1 MAATTAEKIAFHAA
15 NVART
20 APRLEA
26 LCGRSEDAARR
37 AGALAE
43 RIRRADDR
51 RARLAQAIQAATDVL
66 SLRDCAAGVD
76 AAVATDDLETA
87 AAHVAKFRLIE
98 GAARAGGPALEGEL
112 EAMRRCTAR
121 VEGVVRDRFREAC
134 VARDGDAVRRWLPLL
149 KELNLADEAATEAF
163 LDHFRDDLRQAVSKV
178 LQDAESP
185 PLVTLRTAINA
196 VAGVVSSTLAQ
207 AHGALEAHR
216 GGPRALLLAHDA
228 CETASLTCVA
238 RFAADSRIA
247 SCAAEALRDD
257 RWPTEG
263 PAAMAL
269 DALDGLLED
278 AATALR
284 HLETWRRFA
293 AHQAK
298 SVLRE
303 DVFGAETRLNAAAA
317 ELGEWYAVLECRLC
331 LAALRAAE
339 TLDTSADVVA
349 SLVRD
354 DVDVFG
360 DAAAAATVAHGSS
373 ADDAFWAARRS
384 AARALSSGHAAAADN
399 VVAFVCDRLAR
410 ETLHGLATRCFDGLA
425 GAGALI
431 KAHEGFGGALAGG
444 SADET
449 LKAVGAGLQQHGE
462 ALAAGT
468 AQVLANISEAT
479 GLELEEG
486 VVDPGLARRAAAERD
501 RTLRTKLVEAQVA
514 LNGLDAACEAHLGR
528 LRLHLEDEVGASYGS
543 DRGDPAVAKLLE
555 AVAALGRRGSAG
567 EAFGDAL
574 EKARAALASTALAQ
588 PIARSIAGRGDV
600 GARARFALGDGD
612 AVAPHRWACA
622 EALYEALGR
631 VDDFGAAARRAAD
644 ACAPRATAHLAPRNL
659 RRAARGRGAPDRG
672 GRRRR
677 TVGGAARPGPRE
689 EGDAARRA
697 AARPGRARPAG
708 GAGRGP
714 GGRRRGRGRRARGPR
729 PRAARR
735 DFTRPRRPRRG
746 VRRRV
751 ALRGARRNCP
761 GAGAPAVAGRARG
774 GRAAAAAPGGRR
786 GAGPNDATGMP
797 IRVAAGY
804 CYGCRMCCAQ
814 GPERE
819 RVTY

>member
-149 KELNLADEAATEAF
+149 KELDLADEAATEAF
-163 LDHFRDDLRQAVSKV
+163 LDHFREDLRQAVSKV

-293 AHQAK
+293 AHQAR

-543 DRGDPAVAKLLE
+543 DRNDPAVAKLLE

-659 RRAARGRGAPDRG
+659 
-672 GRRRR
+672 
-677 TVGGAARPGPRE
+677 V
-689 EGDAARRA
+689 DAARR
-697 AARPGRARPAG
+697 
-708 GAGRGP
+708 
-714 GGRRRGRGRRARGPR
+714 
-729 PRAARR
+729 
-735 DFTRPRRPRRG
+735 T
-746 VRRRV
+746 
-751 ALRGARRNCP
+751 
-761 GAGAPAVAGRARG
+761 
-774 GRAAAAAPGGRR
+774 AAAAGDALLEELRDRARVKKATPLGALQLDRDVRALRAALAAGLGG
-786 GAGPNDATGMP
+786 GVE
-797 IRVAAGY
+797 VAAAVREGL
-804 CYGCRMCCAQ
+804 GLAQ
-814 GPERE
+814 HVATLLGLDDRGEASDVVSRYVAPDELPEVLALRRWPGE
-819 RVTY
+819 PEEVAPPPPPPEEDAELALMMP

>member
-149 KELNLADEAATEAF
+149 KELDLADEAATEAF
-163 LDHFRDDLRQAVSKV
+163 LDHFREDLRQAVSKV

-293 AHQAK
+293 AHQAR

-444 SADET
+444 TADET

-528 LRLHLEDEVGASYGS
+528 LRLHLEDEVGASYGA
-543 DRGDPAVAKLLE
+543 DRADPAVAKLLE

-600 GARARFALGDGD
+600 GARARFALGDTD

-659 RRAARGRGAPDRG
+659 
-672 GRRRR
+672 
-677 TVGGAARPGPRE
+677 V
-689 EGDAARRA
+689 DAARR
-697 AARPGRARPAG
+697 
-708 GAGRGP
+708 
-714 GGRRRGRGRRARGPR
+714 
-729 PRAARR
+729 
-735 DFTRPRRPRRG
+735 T
-746 VRRRV
+746 
-751 ALRGARRNCP
+751 
-761 GAGAPAVAGRARG
+761 
-774 GRAAAAAPGGRR
+774 AAAAGDALLEELRDRARVKKATPLGALQLDRDVRALRAALAAGLGG
-786 GAGPNDATGMP
+786 GVE
-797 IRVAAGY
+797 VAAAVREGL
-804 CYGCRMCCAQ
+804 GLAQ
-814 GPERE
+814 HVATLLGLDDRGEASDVVSRYVAPDELPEVLALRRWPGE
-819 RVTY
+819 PEEVAPPPPPPEEDAELALMMP

>member
-163 LDHFRDDLRQAVSKV
+163 LDHFREDLRQAVSKV

-293 AHQAK
+293 AHQAR

-360 DAAAAATVAHGSS
+360 DAAAAAMVAHGSS

-444 SADET
+444 TADET

-528 LRLHLEDEVGASYGS
+528 LRLHLEDEVGASYGA
-543 DRGDPAVAKLLE
+543 DRADPAVAKLLE

-600 GARARFALGDGD
+600 GARARFALGDTD

-659 RRAARGRGAPDRG
+659 
-672 GRRRR
+672 
-677 TVGGAARPGPRE
+677 V
-689 EGDAARRA
+689 DAARR
-697 AARPGRARPAG
+697 
-708 GAGRGP
+708 
-714 GGRRRGRGRRARGPR
+714 
-729 PRAARR
+729 
-735 DFTRPRRPRRG
+735 T
-746 VRRRV
+746 
-751 ALRGARRNCP
+751 
-761 GAGAPAVAGRARG
+761 
-774 GRAAAAAPGGRR
+774 AAAAGDALLEELRDRARVKKATPLGALQLDRDVRALRAALAAGLGG
-786 GAGPNDATGMP
+786 GVE
-797 IRVAAGY
+797 VAAAVREGL
-804 CYGCRMCCAQ
+804 GLAQ
-814 GPERE
+814 HVATLLGLDDRGEASDVVSRYVAPDELPEVLALRRWPGE
-819 RVTY
+819 PEEVAPPPPPPEEDAELALMMP

>member
-43 RIRRADDR
+43 RIRHADDR
-51 RARLAQAIQAATDVL
+51 RARLAHAIQAATDVL

-163 LDHFRDDLRQAVSKV
+163 LDHFREDLRQAVSKV

-293 AHQAK
+293 AHQAR

-543 DRGDPAVAKLLE
+543 DRADPAVAKLLE

-659 RRAARGRGAPDRG
+659 
-672 GRRRR
+672 
-677 TVGGAARPGPRE
+677 V
-689 EGDAARRA
+689 DAARR
-697 AARPGRARPAG
+697 
-708 GAGRGP
+708 
-714 GGRRRGRGRRARGPR
+714 
-729 PRAARR
+729 
-735 DFTRPRRPRRG
+735 T
-746 VRRRV
+746 
-751 ALRGARRNCP
+751 
-761 GAGAPAVAGRARG
+761 
-774 GRAAAAAPGGRR
+774 AAAAGDALLEELRDRARVKKATPLGALQLDRDVRALRAALAAGLGG
-786 GAGPNDATGMP
+786 GVE
-797 IRVAAGY
+797 VAAAVREGL
-804 CYGCRMCCAQ
+804 GLAQ
-814 GPERE
+814 HVATLLGLDDRGEASDVVSRYVAPDELPEVLALRRWPGE
-819 RVTY
+819 PEEVAPPPPPPEEDAELALMMP

>member
-149 KELNLADEAATEAF
+149 KELDLADEAATEAF
-163 LDHFRDDLRQAVSKV
+163 LDHFREDLRQAVSKV

-293 AHQAK
+293 AHQAR

-543 DRGDPAVAKLLE
+543 DRSDPAVAKLLE

-659 RRAARGRGAPDRG
+659 
-672 GRRRR
+672 
-677 TVGGAARPGPRE
+677 V
-689 EGDAARRA
+689 DAARR
-697 AARPGRARPAG
+697 
-708 GAGRGP
+708 
-714 GGRRRGRGRRARGPR
+714 
-729 PRAARR
+729 
-735 DFTRPRRPRRG
+735 T
-746 VRRRV
+746 
-751 ALRGARRNCP
+751 
-761 GAGAPAVAGRARG
+761 
-774 GRAAAAAPGGRR
+774 AAAAGDALLEELRDRARVKKATPLGALQLDRDVRALRAALAAGLGG
-786 GAGPNDATGMP
+786 GVE
-797 IRVAAGY
+797 VAAAVREGL
-804 CYGCRMCCAQ
+804 GLAQ
-814 GPERE
+814 HVATLLGLDDRGEASDVVSRYVAPDELPEVLALRRWPGE
-819 RVTY
+819 PEEVAPPPPPPEEDAELALMMP

>member
-163 LDHFRDDLRQAVSKV
+163 LDHFREDLRQAVSKV

-543 DRGDPAVAKLLE
+543 DRNDPAVAKLLE

-600 GARARFALGDGD
+600 GARARFALGDTD

-659 RRAARGRGAPDRG
+659 
-672 GRRRR
+672 
-677 TVGGAARPGPRE
+677 V
-689 EGDAARRA
+689 DAARR
-697 AARPGRARPAG
+697 
-708 GAGRGP
+708 
-714 GGRRRGRGRRARGPR
+714 
-729 PRAARR
+729 
-735 DFTRPRRPRRG
+735 T
-746 VRRRV
+746 
-751 ALRGARRNCP
+751 
-761 GAGAPAVAGRARG
+761 
-774 GRAAAAAPGGRR
+774 AAAAGDALLEELRDRARVKKATPLGALQLDRDVRALRAALAAGLGG
-786 GAGPNDATGMP
+786 GVE
-797 IRVAAGY
+797 VAAAVREGL
-804 CYGCRMCCAQ
+804 GLAQ
-814 GPERE
+814 HVATLLGLDDRGEASDVVSRYVAPDELPEVLALRRWPGE
-819 RVTY
+819 PEEVAPPPPPPEEDAELALMMP

>member
-163 LDHFRDDLRQAVSKV
+163 LDHFREDLRQAVSKV

-293 AHQAK
+293 AHQAR

-543 DRGDPAVAKLLE
+543 DRSDPAVAKLLE

-600 GARARFALGDGD
+600 GARARFALGDSD

-659 RRAARGRGAPDRG
+659 
-672 GRRRR
+672 
-677 TVGGAARPGPRE
+677 V
-689 EGDAARRA
+689 DAARR
-697 AARPGRARPAG
+697 
-708 GAGRGP
+708 
-714 GGRRRGRGRRARGPR
+714 
-729 PRAARR
+729 
-735 DFTRPRRPRRG
+735 T
-746 VRRRV
+746 
-751 ALRGARRNCP
+751 
-761 GAGAPAVAGRARG
+761 
-774 GRAAAAAPGGRR
+774 AAAAGDALLEELRDRARVKKATPLGALQLDRDVRALRAALAAGLGG
-786 GAGPNDATGMP
+786 GVE
-797 IRVAAGY
+797 VAAAVREGL
-804 CYGCRMCCAQ
+804 GLAQ
-814 GPERE
+814 HVATLLGLDDRGEASDVVSRYVAPDELPEVLALRRWPGE
-819 RVTY
+819 PEEVAPPPPPPEEDAELALMMP

>member
-163 LDHFRDDLRQAVSKV
+163 LDHFREDLRQAVSKV

-293 AHQAK
+293 AHQAR

-543 DRGDPAVAKLLE
+543 DRNDPAVAKLLE

-600 GARARFALGDGD
+600 GARARFALGDTD

-659 RRAARGRGAPDRG
+659 
-672 GRRRR
+672 
-677 TVGGAARPGPRE
+677 V
-689 EGDAARRA
+689 DAARR
-697 AARPGRARPAG
+697 
-708 GAGRGP
+708 
-714 GGRRRGRGRRARGPR
+714 
-729 PRAARR
+729 
-735 DFTRPRRPRRG
+735 T
-746 VRRRV
+746 
-751 ALRGARRNCP
+751 
-761 GAGAPAVAGRARG
+761 
-774 GRAAAAAPGGRR
+774 AAAAGDALLEELRDRARVKKATPLGALQLDRDVRALRAALAAGLGG
-786 GAGPNDATGMP
+786 GVE
-797 IRVAAGY
+797 VAAAVREGL
-804 CYGCRMCCAQ
+804 GLAQ
-814 GPERE
+814 HVATLLGLDDRGEASDVVSRYVAPDELPEVLALRRWPGE
-819 RVTY
+819 PEEVAPPPPPPEEDAELALMMP

>member
-163 LDHFRDDLRQAVSKV
+163 LDHFREDLRQAVSKV

-293 AHQAK
+293 AHQAR

-659 RRAARGRGAPDRG
+659 
-672 GRRRR
+672 
-677 TVGGAARPGPRE
+677 V
-689 EGDAARRA
+689 DAARR
-697 AARPGRARPAG
+697 
-708 GAGRGP
+708 
-714 GGRRRGRGRRARGPR
+714 
-729 PRAARR
+729 
-735 DFTRPRRPRRG
+735 T
-746 VRRRV
+746 
-751 ALRGARRNCP
+751 
-761 GAGAPAVAGRARG
+761 
-774 GRAAAAAPGGRR
+774 AAAAGDALLEELRDRARVKKATPLGALQLDRDVRALRAALAAGLGG
-786 GAGPNDATGMP
+786 GVE
-797 IRVAAGY
+797 VAAAVREGL
-804 CYGCRMCCAQ
+804 GLAQ
-814 GPERE
+814 HVATLLGLDDRGEASDVVSRYVSPDELPDVLALRRWPGEPEE
-819 RVTY
+819 VAPPPPPPEEDAELALMMP

>member
-163 LDHFRDDLRQAVSKV
+163 LDHFREDLRQAVSKV

-644 ACAPRATAHLAPRNL
+644 ARAPRATAHLAPRNL
-659 RRAARGRGAPDRG
+659 
-672 GRRRR
+672 
-677 TVGGAARPGPRE
+677 V
-689 EGDAARRA
+689 DAARR
-697 AARPGRARPAG
+697 
-708 GAGRGP
+708 
-714 GGRRRGRGRRARGPR
+714 
-729 PRAARR
+729 
-735 DFTRPRRPRRG
+735 T
-746 VRRRV
+746 
-751 ALRGARRNCP
+751 
-761 GAGAPAVAGRARG
+761 
-774 GRAAAAAPGGRR
+774 AAAAGDALLEELRDRARVKKATPLGALQLDRDVRALRAALAAGLGG
-786 GAGPNDATGMP
+786 GVE
-797 IRVAAGY
+797 VAAAVREGL
-804 CYGCRMCCAQ
+804 GLAQ
-814 GPERE
+814 HVATLLGLDDRGEASDVVSRYVAPDELPEVLALRRWPGE
-819 RVTY
+819 PEEVAPPPPPPEEDAELALMMP

>member
-163 LDHFRDDLRQAVSKV
+163 LDHFREDLRQAVSKV

-293 AHQAK
+293 AHQAR

-444 SADET
+444 TADET

-600 GARARFALGDGD
+600 GARARFALGDTD

-659 RRAARGRGAPDRG
+659 
-672 GRRRR
+672 
-677 TVGGAARPGPRE
+677 V
-689 EGDAARRA
+689 DAARR
-697 AARPGRARPAG
+697 
-708 GAGRGP
+708 
-714 GGRRRGRGRRARGPR
+714 
-729 PRAARR
+729 
-735 DFTRPRRPRRG
+735 T
-746 VRRRV
+746 
-751 ALRGARRNCP
+751 
-761 GAGAPAVAGRARG
+761 
-774 GRAAAAAPGGRR
+774 AAAAGDALLEELRDRARVKKATPLGALQLDRDVRALRAALAAGLGG
-786 GAGPNDATGMP
+786 GVE
-797 IRVAAGY
+797 VAAAVREGL
-804 CYGCRMCCAQ
+804 GLAQ
-814 GPERE
+814 HVATLLGLDDRGEASDVVSRYVAPDELPEVLALRRWPGE
-819 RVTY
+819 PEEVAPPPPPPEEDAELALMMP

>member
-149 KELNLADEAATEAF
+149 KELDLADEAATEAF
-163 LDHFRDDLRQAVSKV
+163 LDHFREDLRQAVSKV

-293 AHQAK
+293 AHQAR

-444 SADET
+444 TADET

-543 DRGDPAVAKLLE
+543 DRADPAVAKLLE

-659 RRAARGRGAPDRG
+659 
-672 GRRRR
+672 
-677 TVGGAARPGPRE
+677 V
-689 EGDAARRA
+689 DAARR
-697 AARPGRARPAG
+697 
-708 GAGRGP
+708 
-714 GGRRRGRGRRARGPR
+714 
-729 PRAARR
+729 
-735 DFTRPRRPRRG
+735 T
-746 VRRRV
+746 
-751 ALRGARRNCP
+751 
-761 GAGAPAVAGRARG
+761 
-774 GRAAAAAPGGRR
+774 AAAAGDALLEELRDRARVKKATPLGALQLDRDVRALRAALAAGLGG
-786 GAGPNDATGMP
+786 GVE
-797 IRVAAGY
+797 VAAAVREGL
-804 CYGCRMCCAQ
+804 GLAQ
-814 GPERE
+814 HVATLLGLDDRGEASDVVSRYVAPDELPEVLALRRWPGE
-819 RVTY
+819 PEEVAPPPPPPEEDAELALMMP

>member
-149 KELNLADEAATEAF
+149 KELDLADEAATEAF
-163 LDHFRDDLRQAVSKV
+163 LDHFREDLRQAVSKV

-293 AHQAK
+293 AHQAR

-543 DRGDPAVAKLLE
+543 DRNDPAVAKLLE

-600 GARARFALGDGD
+600 GARARFALGDTD

-659 RRAARGRGAPDRG
+659 
-672 GRRRR
+672 
-677 TVGGAARPGPRE
+677 V
-689 EGDAARRA
+689 DAARR
-697 AARPGRARPAG
+697 
-708 GAGRGP
+708 
-714 GGRRRGRGRRARGPR
+714 
-729 PRAARR
+729 
-735 DFTRPRRPRRG
+735 T
-746 VRRRV
+746 
-751 ALRGARRNCP
+751 
-761 GAGAPAVAGRARG
+761 
-774 GRAAAAAPGGRR
+774 AAAAGDALLEELRDRARVKKATPLGALQLDRDVRALRAALAAGLGG
-786 GAGPNDATGMP
+786 GVE
-797 IRVAAGY
+797 VAAAVREGL
-804 CYGCRMCCAQ
+804 GLAQ
-814 GPERE
+814 HVATLLGLDDRGEASDVVSRYVAPDELPEVLALRRWPGE
-819 RVTY
+819 PEEVAPPPPPPEEDAELALMMP

>member
-163 LDHFRDDLRQAVSKV
+163 LDHFREDLRQAVSKV

-293 AHQAK
+293 AHQAR

-528 LRLHLEDEVGASYGS
+528 LRLHLEDEVGASYGA
-543 DRGDPAVAKLLE
+543 DRNDPAVAKLLE

-659 RRAARGRGAPDRG
+659 
-672 GRRRR
+672 
-677 TVGGAARPGPRE
+677 V
-689 EGDAARRA
+689 DAARR
-697 AARPGRARPAG
+697 
-708 GAGRGP
+708 
-714 GGRRRGRGRRARGPR
+714 
-729 PRAARR
+729 
-735 DFTRPRRPRRG
+735 T
-746 VRRRV
+746 
-751 ALRGARRNCP
+751 
-761 GAGAPAVAGRARG
+761 
-774 GRAAAAAPGGRR
+774 AAAAGDALLEELRDRARVKKATPLGALQLDRDVRALRAALAAGLGG
-786 GAGPNDATGMP
+786 GVE
-797 IRVAAGY
+797 VAAAVREGL
-804 CYGCRMCCAQ
+804 GLAQ
-814 GPERE
+814 HVATLLGLDDRGEASDVVSRYVAPDELPEVLALRRWPGE
-819 RVTY
+819 PEEVAPPPPPPEEDAELALMMP

>member
-149 KELNLADEAATEAF
+149 KELDLADEAATEAF
-163 LDHFRDDLRQAVSKV
+163 LDHFREDLRQAVSKV

-293 AHQAK
+293 AHQAR

-659 RRAARGRGAPDRG
+659 
-672 GRRRR
+672 
-677 TVGGAARPGPRE
+677 V
-689 EGDAARRA
+689 DAARR
-697 AARPGRARPAG
+697 
-708 GAGRGP
+708 
-714 GGRRRGRGRRARGPR
+714 
-729 PRAARR
+729 
-735 DFTRPRRPRRG
+735 T
-746 VRRRV
+746 
-751 ALRGARRNCP
+751 
-761 GAGAPAVAGRARG
+761 
-774 GRAAAAAPGGRR
+774 AAAAGDALLEELRDRARVKKATPLGALQLDRDVRALRAALAAGLGG
-786 GAGPNDATGMP
+786 GVE
-797 IRVAAGY
+797 VAAAVREGL
-804 CYGCRMCCAQ
+804 GLAQ
-814 GPERE
+814 HVATLLGLDDRGEASDVVSRYVAPDELPEVLALRRWPGE
-819 RVTY
+819 PEEVAPPPPPEEDAELALMMP

>member
-163 LDHFRDDLRQAVSKV
+163 LDHFREDLRQAVSKV

-293 AHQAK
+293 AHQAR

-600 GARARFALGDGD
+600 GARARFALGDSD

-659 RRAARGRGAPDRG
+659 
-672 GRRRR
+672 
-677 TVGGAARPGPRE
+677 V
-689 EGDAARRA
+689 DAARR
-697 AARPGRARPAG
+697 
-708 GAGRGP
+708 
-714 GGRRRGRGRRARGPR
+714 
-729 PRAARR
+729 
-735 DFTRPRRPRRG
+735 T
-746 VRRRV
+746 
-751 ALRGARRNCP
+751 
-761 GAGAPAVAGRARG
+761 
-774 GRAAAAAPGGRR
+774 AAAAGDALLEELRDRARVKKATPLGALQLDRDVRALRAALAAGLGG
-786 GAGPNDATGMP
+786 GVE
-797 IRVAAGY
+797 VAAAVREGL
-804 CYGCRMCCAQ
+804 GLAQ
-814 GPERE
+814 HVATLLGLDDRGEASDVVSRYVAPDELPEVLALRRWPGE
-819 RVTY
+819 PEEVAPPPPPPEEDAELALMMP

>member
-149 KELNLADEAATEAF
+149 KELDLADEAATEAF
-163 LDHFRDDLRQAVSKV
+163 LDHFREDLRQAVSKV

-293 AHQAK
+293 AHQAR

-659 RRAARGRGAPDRG
+659 
-672 GRRRR
+672 
-677 TVGGAARPGPRE
+677 V
-689 EGDAARRA
+689 DAARR
-697 AARPGRARPAG
+697 
-708 GAGRGP
+708 
-714 GGRRRGRGRRARGPR
+714 
-729 PRAARR
+729 
-735 DFTRPRRPRRG
+735 T
-746 VRRRV
+746 
-751 ALRGARRNCP
+751 
-761 GAGAPAVAGRARG
+761 
-774 GRAAAAAPGGRR
+774 AAAAGDALLEELRDRARVKKATPLGALQLDRDVRALRAALAAGLGG
-786 GAGPNDATGMP
+786 GVE
-797 IRVAAGY
+797 VAAAVREGL
-804 CYGCRMCCAQ
+804 GLAQ
-814 GPERE
+814 HVATLLGLDDRGEASDVVSRYVAPDELPEVLALRRWPGE
-819 RVTY
+819 PEEVAPPPPPPEEDAELALMMP

>member
-163 LDHFRDDLRQAVSKV
+163 LDHFREDLRQAVSKV

-293 AHQAK
+293 AHQAR

-444 SADET
+444 TADET

-543 DRGDPAVAKLLE
+543 DRADPAVAKLLE

-600 GARARFALGDGD
+600 GARARFALGDTD

-659 RRAARGRGAPDRG
+659 
-672 GRRRR
+672 
-677 TVGGAARPGPRE
+677 V
-689 EGDAARRA
+689 DAARR
-697 AARPGRARPAG
+697 
-708 GAGRGP
+708 
-714 GGRRRGRGRRARGPR
+714 
-729 PRAARR
+729 
-735 DFTRPRRPRRG
+735 T
-746 VRRRV
+746 
-751 ALRGARRNCP
+751 
-761 GAGAPAVAGRARG
+761 
-774 GRAAAAAPGGRR
+774 AAAAGDALLEELRDRARVKKATPLGALQLDRDVRALRAALAAGLGG
-786 GAGPNDATGMP
+786 GVE
-797 IRVAAGY
+797 VAAAVREGL
-804 CYGCRMCCAQ
+804 GLAQ
-814 GPERE
+814 HVATLLGLDDRGEASDVVSRYVAPDELPEVLALRRWPGE
-819 RVTY
+819 PEEVAPPPPPPEKDAELALMMP

>member
-149 KELNLADEAATEAF
+149 KELDLADEAATEAF
-163 LDHFRDDLRQAVSKV
+163 LDHFREDLRQAVSKV

-293 AHQAK
+293 AHQAR

-444 SADET
+444 TADET

-501 RTLRTKLVEAQVA
+501 RTLRTKLVEAQGA

-528 LRLHLEDEVGASYGS
+528 LRLHLEDEVGASYGA

-659 RRAARGRGAPDRG
+659 
-672 GRRRR
+672 
-677 TVGGAARPGPRE
+677 V
-689 EGDAARRA
+689 DAARR
-697 AARPGRARPAG
+697 
-708 GAGRGP
+708 
-714 GGRRRGRGRRARGPR
+714 
-729 PRAARR
+729 
-735 DFTRPRRPRRG
+735 T
-746 VRRRV
+746 
-751 ALRGARRNCP
+751 
-761 GAGAPAVAGRARG
+761 
-774 GRAAAAAPGGRR
+774 AAAAGDALLEELRDRARVKKATPLGALQLDRDVRALRAALAAGLGG
-786 GAGPNDATGMP
+786 GVE
-797 IRVAAGY
+797 VAAAVREGL
-804 CYGCRMCCAQ
+804 GLAQ
-814 GPERE
+814 HVATLLGLDDRGEASDVVSRYVAPDELPEVLALRRWPGE
-819 RVTY
+819 PEEVAPPPPPPEEDAELALMMP

>member
-149 KELNLADEAATEAF
+149 KELDLADEAATEAF
-163 LDHFRDDLRQAVSKV
+163 LDHFREDLRQAVSKV

-293 AHQAK
+293 AHQAR

-444 SADET
+444 TADET

-543 DRGDPAVAKLLE
+543 DRNDPAVAKLLE

-600 GARARFALGDGD
+600 GARARFALGDTD

-659 RRAARGRGAPDRG
+659 
-672 GRRRR
+672 
-677 TVGGAARPGPRE
+677 V
-689 EGDAARRA
+689 DAARR
-697 AARPGRARPAG
+697 
-708 GAGRGP
+708 
-714 GGRRRGRGRRARGPR
+714 
-729 PRAARR
+729 
-735 DFTRPRRPRRG
+735 T
-746 VRRRV
+746 
-751 ALRGARRNCP
+751 
-761 GAGAPAVAGRARG
+761 
-774 GRAAAAAPGGRR
+774 AAAAGDALLEELRDRARVKKATPLGALQLDRDVRALRAALAAGLGG
-786 GAGPNDATGMP
+786 GVE
-797 IRVAAGY
+797 VAAAVREGL
-804 CYGCRMCCAQ
+804 GLAQ
-814 GPERE
+814 HVATLLGLDDRGEASDVVSRYVAPDELPEVLALRRWPGE
-819 RVTY
+819 PEEVAPPPPPPEEDAELALMMP

>member
-149 KELNLADEAATEAF
+149 KELDLADEAATEAF
-163 LDHFRDDLRQAVSKV
+163 LDHFREDLRQAVSKV

-293 AHQAK
+293 AHQAR

-543 DRGDPAVAKLLE
+543 DRNDPAVAKLLE

-600 GARARFALGDGD
+600 GARARFALGDTD

-659 RRAARGRGAPDRG
+659 
-672 GRRRR
+672 
-677 TVGGAARPGPRE
+677 V
-689 EGDAARRA
+689 DAARR
-697 AARPGRARPAG
+697 
-708 GAGRGP
+708 
-714 GGRRRGRGRRARGPR
+714 
-729 PRAARR
+729 
-735 DFTRPRRPRRG
+735 T
-746 VRRRV
+746 
-751 ALRGARRNCP
+751 
-761 GAGAPAVAGRARG
+761 
-774 GRAAAAAPGGRR
+774 AAAAGDALLEELRDRARVKKATPLGALQLDRDVRALRAALAAGLGG
-786 GAGPNDATGMP
+786 GVE
-797 IRVAAGY
+797 VAAAVREGL
-804 CYGCRMCCAQ
+804 GLAQ
-814 GPERE
+814 HVATLLSLDDRGEASDVVSRYVAPDELPEVLALRRWPGE
-819 RVTY
+819 PEEVAPPPPPPEEDAELALMMP

>member
-163 LDHFRDDLRQAVSKV
+163 LDHFREDLRQAVSKV

-293 AHQAK
+293 AHQAR

-444 SADET
+444 TADET

-543 DRGDPAVAKLLE
+543 DRSDPAVAKLLE

-588 PIARSIAGRGDV
+588 PISRSIPGRGDV

-659 RRAARGRGAPDRG
+659 
-672 GRRRR
+672 
-677 TVGGAARPGPRE
+677 V
-689 EGDAARRA
+689 DAARR
-697 AARPGRARPAG
+697 
-708 GAGRGP
+708 
-714 GGRRRGRGRRARGPR
+714 
-729 PRAARR
+729 
-735 DFTRPRRPRRG
+735 T
-746 VRRRV
+746 
-751 ALRGARRNCP
+751 
-761 GAGAPAVAGRARG
+761 
-774 GRAAAAAPGGRR
+774 AAAAGDALLEELRDRARVKKATPLGALQLDRDVRALRAALAAGLGG
-786 GAGPNDATGMP
+786 GVE
-797 IRVAAGY
+797 VAAAVREGL
-804 CYGCRMCCAQ
+804 GLAQ
-814 GPERE
+814 HVATLLGLDDRGEASDVVSRYVAPDELPEVLALRRWPGE
-819 RVTY
+819 PEEVAPPPPPPEEDAELALMMP

>member
-163 LDHFRDDLRQAVSKV
+163 LDHFREDLRQAVSKV

-293 AHQAK
+293 AHQAR

-444 SADET
+444 TADET

-528 LRLHLEDEVGASYGS
+528 LRLHLEDEVGASYGA
-543 DRGDPAVAKLLE
+543 DRADPAVAKLLE

-600 GARARFALGDGD
+600 GARARFALGDTD

-659 RRAARGRGAPDRG
+659 
-672 GRRRR
+672 
-677 TVGGAARPGPRE
+677 V
-689 EGDAARRA
+689 DAARR
-697 AARPGRARPAG
+697 
-708 GAGRGP
+708 
-714 GGRRRGRGRRARGPR
+714 
-729 PRAARR
+729 
-735 DFTRPRRPRRG
+735 T
-746 VRRRV
+746 
-751 ALRGARRNCP
+751 
-761 GAGAPAVAGRARG
+761 
-774 GRAAAAAPGGRR
+774 AAAAGDALLEELRDRARVKKATPLGALQLDRDVRALRAALAAGLGG
-786 GAGPNDATGMP
+786 GVE
-797 IRVAAGY
+797 VAAAVREGL
-804 CYGCRMCCAQ
+804 GLAQ
-814 GPERE
+814 HVATLLSLDDRGEASDVVSRYVAPDELPEVLALRRWPGE
-819 RVTY
+819 PEEVAPPPPPPEEDAELALMMP

>member
-134 VARDGDAVRRWLPLL
+134 VAHDGDAVRRWLPLL

-163 LDHFRDDLRQAVSKV
+163 LDHFREDLRQAVSKV

-293 AHQAK
+293 AHQAR

-444 SADET
+444 TADET

-543 DRGDPAVAKLLE
+543 DRSDPAVAKLLE

-600 GARARFALGDGD
+600 GARARFALGDTD

-659 RRAARGRGAPDRG
+659 
-672 GRRRR
+672 
-677 TVGGAARPGPRE
+677 V
-689 EGDAARRA
+689 DAARR
-697 AARPGRARPAG
+697 
-708 GAGRGP
+708 
-714 GGRRRGRGRRARGPR
+714 
-729 PRAARR
+729 
-735 DFTRPRRPRRG
+735 T
-746 VRRRV
+746 
-751 ALRGARRNCP
+751 
-761 GAGAPAVAGRARG
+761 
-774 GRAAAAAPGGRR
+774 AAAAGDALLEELRDRARVKKATPLGALQLDRDVRALRAALAAGLGG
-786 GAGPNDATGMP
+786 GVE
-797 IRVAAGY
+797 VAAAVREGL
-804 CYGCRMCCAQ
+804 GLAQ
-814 GPERE
+814 HVATLLGLDDRGEASDVVSRYVAPDELPEVLALRRWPGE
-819 RVTY
+819 PEEVAPPPPPPEEDAELALMMP

>member
-163 LDHFRDDLRQAVSKV
+163 LDHFREDLRQAVSKV

-293 AHQAK
+293 AHQAR

-303 DVFGAETRLNAAAA
+303 DVFGAEMRLNAAAA

-444 SADET
+444 TADET

-528 LRLHLEDEVGASYGS
+528 LRLHLEDEVGASYGA
-543 DRGDPAVAKLLE
+543 DRADPAVAKLLE

-659 RRAARGRGAPDRG
+659 
-672 GRRRR
+672 
-677 TVGGAARPGPRE
+677 V
-689 EGDAARRA
+689 DAARR
-697 AARPGRARPAG
+697 
-708 GAGRGP
+708 
-714 GGRRRGRGRRARGPR
+714 
-729 PRAARR
+729 
-735 DFTRPRRPRRG
+735 T
-746 VRRRV
+746 
-751 ALRGARRNCP
+751 
-761 GAGAPAVAGRARG
+761 
-774 GRAAAAAPGGRR
+774 AAAAGDALLEELRDRARVKKATPLGALQLDRDVRALRAALAAGLGG
-786 GAGPNDATGMP
+786 GVE
-797 IRVAAGY
+797 VAAAVREGL
-804 CYGCRMCCAQ
+804 GLAQ
-814 GPERE
+814 HVATLLGLDDRGEASDVVSRYVAPDELPEVLALRRWPGE
-819 RVTY
+819 PEEVAPPPPPPEEDAELALMMP